1 MAVCQPTLMSL
12 IHRYREQARSHRDA
26 YRSGFCHFSRALPF
40 LAFQLGFVVMGIRLG
55 VEHPHQ
61 QVLLVYIPDAD
72 TGGNTFVGHVSVI
85 AFSYFH
91 SHLASSNLCYLQQ
104 GVCRTLL

>member
-1 MAVCQPTLMSL
+1 MGVL
-12 IHRYREQARSHRDA
+12 
-26 YRSGFCHFSRALPF
+26 
-40 LAFQLGFVVMGIRLG
+40 LGM
-55 VEHPHQ
+55 EHPYQ
-61 QVLLVYIPDAD
+61 QILLMHVPDPD
-72 TGGNTFVGHVSVI
+72 TGGNAFVGHMGVV